1 MVSQSLLEPITT
13 PIKGGVEGDRGGKDE
28 DINGRGLDKLAKGLS
43 VCRCTWLVGKVLNF
57 TF

>member
-1 MVSQSLLEPITT
+1 MTT
-13 PIKGGVEGDRGGKDE
+13 PIKGGVEGDRGGKGE

-43 VCRCTWLVGKVLNF
+43 VCRCAWLVGKVLNF